1 MLPVYRGVRRSLNVV
16 YLSQVVKRSASGLC
30 SSLTYD
36 EYGDPEKVI
45 KLKEEVIPKPEGK
58 QVLVRMLA
66 ATVNPADI
74 NTIQGVYA
82 IKPPLPSIPGNEGV
96 GEVIEVG
103 SDVEGDIKPGCRV
116 IPRLNAWGTWRTHA
130 LADYGD
136 LIKIPS
142 DIDLAMAATI
152 AVNPGTAYRML
163 KDFVPLS
170 TGDVV
175 IQNGANSAVGQAVIQ
190 IASALGLRT
199 VNVVRD
205 RPGIDE
211 LKQKLKDIGATV
223 VVTEG
228 QLRKSE
234 EVNSLPKPSLA
245 LNCVSGRSGTEVLR
259 QLSSNGVMVTYG
271 GMSRQPVTVPV
282 GSLIFTNVSLKG
294 FWMTRWNK
302 EHYDHPK
309 RQQMLNDLF
318 ELVSHNK
325 LKPPEYSYVPL
336 ENYLEAIRNAMPKD
350 GMLSK
355 KQILVFGNGK

>member
-1 MLPVYRGVRRSLNVV
+1 MLLLPAFRGARPSGLIKG
-16 YLSQVVKRSASGLC
+16 LLFVKRPLSGLC
-30 SSLTYD
+30 TSLVYG
-36 EYGDPEKVI
+36 EYGDPEKVV
-45 KLKEEVIPKPEGK
+45 KRKQEAIPKPEGK

-82 IKPPLPSIPGNEGV
+82 IKPTLPSIPGNEGV

-103 SDVEGDIKPGCRV
+103 SEVGGDIKPGCRV
-116 IPRLNAWGTWRTHA
+116 IPRLSAWGTWRTHA
-130 LADYGD
+130 LAQYTD

-142 DIDLAMAATI
+142 DVDLAMAATI

-163 KDFVPLS
+163 KDFVPLG

-190 IASALGLRT
+190 IAAALGLRT
-199 VNVVRD
+199 INVVRD
-205 RPGIDE
+205 RPEISE
-211 LKQKLKDIGATV
+211 LKQRLKDIGATV

-228 QLRKSE
+228 ELRKSE
-234 EVNSLPKPSLA
+234 EVSALPKPSLA

-259 QLSSNGVMVTYG
+259 QLASKGVMVTYG

-282 GSLIFTNVSLKG
+282 GSLIFTDIALRG

-309 RQQMLNDLF
+309 RQQMLDDLF
-318 ELVSHNK
+318 ELVRCNK
-325 LKPPEYSYVPL
+325 LKPPAHSFVPFDS
-336 ENYLEAIRNAMPKD
+336 YLEAIKNAMPKE
-350 GMLSK
+350 GMLGK
-355 KQILVFGNGK
+355 KQILVF